1 MRAAV
6 ALLQSVGSI
15 ATFFVIH
22 LLYYI
27 ILEAQQIQIENPKL
41 NKPQPDM
48 IYIEERLRNE
58 LRDKNESQ
66 DLVTKHYHED
76 KSPSNNSNDDIED
89 TQNIQ
94 TQYEEYSNKSSV
106 DNDKVNDNA
115 IGVNEDNGMMLQKN
129 MEQDLLRELREHF
142 QVKYFNFCTLIK
154 HNDRYLC
161 FAT

>member
-1 MRAAV
+1 MSYIYCIT
-6 ALLQSVGSI
+6 LI
-15 ATFFVIH
+15 
-22 LLYYI
+22 I
-27 ILEAQQIQIENPKL
+27 ILEAQQIQIENPDL

-66 DLVTKHYHED
+66 DLVAKHYHED

-89 TQNIQ
+89 TQNIP
-94 TQYEEYSNKSSV
+94 TQYEEYSNESSV

-142 QVKYFNFCTLIK
+142 QVKYFLFGTLIK
-154 HNDRYLC
+154 HNEGYLC
-161 FAT
+161 FVT